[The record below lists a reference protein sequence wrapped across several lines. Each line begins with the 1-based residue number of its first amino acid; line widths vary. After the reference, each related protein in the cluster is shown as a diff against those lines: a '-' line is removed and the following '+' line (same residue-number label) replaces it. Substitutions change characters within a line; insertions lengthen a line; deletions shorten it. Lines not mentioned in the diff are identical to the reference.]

1 MTVAIASRPSL
12 RVLPVPPIDPPY
24 DDERDHASPPMVG
37 SLALAF
43 PPPTDAL
50 PLRLVPPALPG
61 PQTTDPAATPDVKVW
76 SGRLTQAIVEVFVGA
91 RAAAQLSP
99 FTTLDVLH
107 QLERWSGRLTTR
119 DGRPALQPRVMSVHV
134 CEPRDRIAE
143 VCAVVDTGLRRRAF
157 ALRLEAGDG
166 RWTCTAL
173 ELG

>member
-1 MTVAIASRPSL
+1 MTVAAPRRPLL

-24 DDERDHASPPMVG
+24 DDERDRTHPAVVG

-43 PPPTDAL
+43 PRPADAL
-50 PLRLVPPALPG
+50 PLRLVPPALP
-61 PQTTDPAATPDVKVW
+61 PVPDLPTVPDVRDW
-76 SGRLTQAIVEVFVGA
+76 GGRLVQAIVEVFVGA
-91 RAAAQLSP
+91 RTAAQLSP

-107 QLERWSGRLTTR
+107 QLERWSGRLTDR
-119 DGRPALQPRVMSVHV
+119 GRPAQQPRVMSVHV

-143 VCAVVDTGLRRRAF
+143 VCAVVDTGPRRRAF
-157 ALRLEAGDG
+157 ALRLEAKGS

>member
-1 MTVAIASRPSL
+1 MTVAVATRPLL

-24 DDERDHASPPMVG
+24 DDERERTNPPIVG

-43 PPPTDAL
+43 PQPTDAL
-50 PLRLVPPALPG
+50 PLRLVPPALP
-61 PQTTDPAATPDVKVW
+61 PTPDLAVAPEVRDW
-76 SGRLTQAIVEVFVGA
+76 SGRLVQAIVEVFVGA

-107 QLERWSGRLTTR
+107 QLERWSGRLTSR
-119 DGRPALQPRVMSVHV
+119 DGRPAQQPRVVSVHV

-143 VCAVVDTGLRRRAF
+143 VCAVVDTGPRRRAF
-157 ALRLEAGDG
+157 ALRLEAKDS